1 MRTVILTAIAIS
13 LSLSAF
19 SQNENQGIFKRFY
32 NNQVR
37 AKSEEKGLQAFAEI
51 NPQFFAYDGFGAG
64 VGLEFSRFQTGF
76 IFVNT
81 KLTPT
86 FRDAIFENA
95 KNLDVPTNGAAEI
108 FANVFLR
115 KDRKGFYAGTIVS
128 YDWYSVT
135 DVPTQKK
142 EDFNKVYVVSRVGFR
157 WFPFKEVLYVDGGYG
172 VSFNVSGSDN
182 RVLGSSTYN
191 PKSVLALPFFAVGG
205 RISLHKSSK

>member
-37 AKSEEKGLQAFAEI
+37 AKSEEKGLQVFAEI

-64 VGLEFSRFQTGF
+64 FGLEFSRFQTGF
-76 IFVNT
+76 IFVKT

-95 KNLDVPTNGAAEI
+95 KNLDVPT
-108 FANVFLR
+108 LR
-115 KDRKGFYAGTIVS
+115 GDQAVKHPFRLVKSQFVRIPGQR
-128 YDWYSVT
+128 W
-135 DVPTQKK
+135 
-142 EDFNKVYVVSRVGFR
+142 RVQSELR
-157 WFPFKEVLYVDGGYG
+157 Q
-172 VSFNVSGSDN
+172 
-182 RVLGSSTYN
+182 N
-191 PKSVLALPFFAVGG
+191 P
-205 RISLHKSSK
+205 

>member
-1 MRTVILTAIAIS
+1 MKTVILLATA
-13 LSLSAF
+13 LSLSFNAL
-19 SQNENQGIFKRFY
+19 SQTKNQSIFKGFY

-37 AKSEEKGLQAFAEI
+37 AKSEAKEMQIFAEI
-51 NPQFFAYDGFGAG
+51 NPQFIAFGGFGAG
-64 VGLEFSRFQTGF
+64 AGLEFSKIQTGV
-76 IFVNT
+76 IFLKT

-95 KNLDVPTNGAAEI
+95 QNLDVPNNGAAEV

-115 KDRKGFYAGTIVS
+115 KDRKGFYAGTILS

-142 EDFNKVYVVSRVGFR
+142 EDFNKVYVVSRAGFR

-172 VSFNVSGSDN
+172 VSFNVSGSKK
-182 RVLGSSTYN
+182 RELGSSTYS

-205 RISLHKSSK
+205 RFLINKSSK